1 MRIRFPLRP
10 AVVTG
15 ALLGVLGGVLPA
27 GAAGRGSEP
36 FDRPG
41 PAAACYAWFEHVG
54 ALIDAHRVAQE
65 LDDDALWSAI
75 AQFGSAREACSRG
88 DYATGVRLY
97 ETLALG
103 RVRRPLR

>member
-10 AVVTG
+10 VVTG

-54 ALIDAHRVAQE
+54 ALIDAHRVAQH
-65 LDDDALWSAI
+65 ALWSAI